1 MSKRDYK
8 TYNVLGEELA
18 QEGIHGN
25 NKCTEAQEVA
35 IQSTNED
42 ENKVSDIG
50 QVCELATSQEEE
62 GLVEVAKIRKEQK
75 SLEKEATLQFKKKI
89 NIGKKLT
96 KSKEEERKIHQ
107 SSVEV
112 NPELDGISHIN
123 HEASDLSKTM
133 SVNENIDKNKD
144 VNKKVSKNTDKNI
157 GISNN
162 IHKGKSIDTSET
174 QEEVD
179 MTFSGYKNY
188 YQTKERSKLV
198 KWSLRLAKLI
208 LIIMLLPLIA
218 TVAGTVAL
226 FIGGFLTAIVI
237 PIGVGIAI
245 LGAICFMSTQVH
257 ASLIALGISASVTA
271 LALGGIL
278 LILFCMLMKWIIGLF
293 KKYKKP
299 RNQRMKK
306 EER

>member
-8 TYNVLGEELA
+8 TYNVLGKELA
-18 QEGIHGN
+18 QEGIHGD

-42 ENKVSDIG
+42 ENKVSGIG
-50 QVCELATSQEEE
+50 QVHEY
-62 GLVEVAKIRKEQK
+62 
-75 SLEKEATLQFKKKI
+75 
-89 NIGKKLT
+89 
-96 KSKEEERKIHQ
+96 
-107 SSVEV
+107 EV
-112 NPELDGISHIN
+112 NE
-123 HEASDLSKTM
+123 LSKTM
-133 SVNENIDKNKD
+133 GVNESIDKNKQ
-144 VNKKVSKNTDKNI
+144 VKKEINKNKNKNI
-157 GISNN
+157 GIHNN
-162 IHKGKSIDTSET
+162 FDKEKSIDRNET
-174 QEEVD
+174 QEEID

-198 KWSLRLAKLI
+198 KWSLRIAKLI

-218 TVAGTVAL
+218 TVTGTVAL

-299 RNQRMKK
+299 RNQSMKR

>member
-8 TYNVLGEELA
+8 TYNVLGKELA
-18 QEGIHGN
+18 QEGIYGD

-42 ENKVSDIG
+42 ENKVSGIG
-50 QVCELATSQEEE
+50 QVHEY
-62 GLVEVAKIRKEQK
+62 
-75 SLEKEATLQFKKKI
+75 
-89 NIGKKLT
+89 
-96 KSKEEERKIHQ
+96 
-107 SSVEV
+107 EV
-112 NPELDGISHIN
+112 NEF
-123 HEASDLSKTM
+123 SKTM
-133 SVNENIDKNKD
+133 GVNE
-144 VNKKVSKNTDKNI
+144 
-157 GISNN
+157 
-162 IHKGKSIDTSET
+162 SIDRNET

-188 YQTKERSKLV
+188 YQTKKRSKLV
-198 KWSLRLAKLI
+198 KWSLRIAKLI

-218 TVAGTVAL
+218 TVTGTVAL

-257 ASLIALGISASVTA
+257 ASLIALGISASVTV

-299 RNQRMKK
+299 RNQSMKR